1 MATSGAQPPPAAST
15 SQGAN
20 PQPVPPLARAGPW
33 AAAFAQ
39 VQIPAGGPQ
48 PHPQPPIHP
57 VYGYPNFGHGQGGI
71 PGSFSHNHFSP
82 RGPPR
87 PVIGTMQ
94 VYNKQ
99 EVEDMTKENAE
110 LKETIKGQSAD
121 LVEIQEASLEKNEKL
136 ASFM

>member
-1 MATSGAQPPPAAST
+1 MATSGAQPPAST

-20 PQPVPPLARAGPW
+20 PQPVPPLALGTW
-33 AAAFAQ
+33 ATAFAQ
-39 VQIPAGGPQ
+39 VTIPAGGRQPQ
-48 PHPQPPIHP
+48 PRPPIHP

-71 PGSFSHNHFSP
+71 PGGPSHNHFSP

>member
-1 MATSGAQPPPAAST
+1 
-15 SQGAN
+15 
-20 PQPVPPLARAGPW
+20 
-33 AAAFAQ
+33 
-39 VQIPAGGPQ
+39 
-48 PHPQPPIHP
+48 
-57 VYGYPNFGHGQGGI
+57 
-71 PGSFSHNHFSP
+71 
-82 RGPPR
+82 
-87 PVIGTMQ
+87 MQ

>member
-1 MATSGAQPPPAAST
+1 MATSGAQPPAST

-20 PQPVPPLARAGPW
+20 QQPVPPLALGPW
-33 AAAFAQ
+33 ATAFAQ
-39 VQIPAGGPQ
+39 VTIPAGGPRPQ
-48 PHPQPPIHP
+48 PQPPIHP
-57 VYGYPNFGHGQGGI
+57 VYNYPNFGHGQAGISGG
-71 PGSFSHNHFSP
+71 SYHNHFST

-110 LKETIKGQSAD
+110 LKKTIKGQSAN
-121 LVEIQEASLEKNEKL
+121 LVGIQEASLEKNEKL